1 MSFQNP
7 NVHISIHTSQPDR
20 RKLNQTPHYHH
31 APMPVFSRLIFAVA
45 FLSVLLEIDATGGVG
60 FIEEAH
66 DDSYND
72 FFQSLQQSL
81 PSQLH
86 GFHFPSLFLA
96 RRLLNV
102 ISRRR
107 PPPDESV
114 PQEGSKHGFFSR
126 RARSNSS
133 QELATMMPNQP
144 VPEGKGGKGK
154 QLEHETVDHRGS
166 PHDSLSATKDK
177 GKQRDDPQDNRRAHR
192 LTITLFLPTWIA
204 KIVKASGNDSCR
216 LEEKTSHSVPCI
228 PTPRLQMRSNLE
240 YHAIL
245 GTGIPAHFL

>member
-154 QLEHETVDHRGS
+154 QLEHETVDHVSAVSTLAQCHRNS
-166 PHDSLSATKDK
+166 TVVSAVPHTIRSAP
-177 GKQRDDPQDNRRAHR
+177 QRTRANSEMI
-192 LTITLFLPTWIA
+192 LKTTAEPT
-204 KIVKASGNDSCR
+204 V
-216 LEEKTSHSVPCI
+216 LQSHSSCQP
-228 PTPRLQMRSNLE
+228 
-240 YHAIL
+240 
-245 GTGIPAHFL
+245 G